1 MWVAIEATTLVSA
14 FLVSFKF
21 TRSALEATWK
31 YVMVCTVGICL
42 ALLGTMILYYAQI
55 SALGAEKALSWLW
68 LTEHAEL
75 LNPSLTKLAFLFI
88 LLVMVLK
95 SVWLRCIHGCL
106 MLIQK
111 LRL

>member
-42 ALLGTMILYYAQI
+42 ALFGNNDPVLCADFGTW
-55 SALGAEKALSWLW
+55 G
-68 LTEHAEL
+68 
-75 LNPSLTKLAFLFI
+75 
-88 LLVMVLK
+88 LK
-95 SVWLRCIHGCL
+95 
-106 MLIQK
+106 
-111 LRL
+111 RL

>member
-88 LLVMVLK
+88 FIGYGTNVRDK
-95 SVWLRCIHGCL
+95 I
-106 MLIQK
+106 
-111 LRL
+111 